1 MQDYKNY
8 LIKEEEKRKRFKEF
22 EKEINLL
29 KINAKTKAIKKVNK
43 M

>member
-1 MQDYKNY
+1 MQDYKSY
-8 LIKEEEKRKRFKEF
+8 LIKEEEKRKKFKEF

-29 KINAKTKAIKKVNK
+29 KINAETKAIKKVNK